1 MASSVSE
8 NCFVVLRRMKHLH
21 EIAMGGSLAAAERGG
36 FMSALDQVAKF
47 RGFQRI
53 PEGANLSVHS
63 QAYLNQSGS
72 SAKRTATRDLAI

>member
-1 MASSVSE
+1 
-8 NCFVVLRRMKHLH
+8 
-21 EIAMGGSLAAAERGG
+21 
-36 FMSALDQVAKF
+36 MSALDQEAKF

-53 PEGANLSVHS
+53 PEGANLSVHP